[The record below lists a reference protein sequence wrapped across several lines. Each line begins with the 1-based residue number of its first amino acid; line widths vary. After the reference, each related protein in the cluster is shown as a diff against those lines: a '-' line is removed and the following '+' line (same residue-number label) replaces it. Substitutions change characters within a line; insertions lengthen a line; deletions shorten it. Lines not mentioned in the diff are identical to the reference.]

1 MSKALTLTRISTC
14 SDDAPSKLDLYGTPV
29 KESKRREEVAKV
41 QAGILNS
48 IFGTKDVPHKRGSQ
62 RERWASYNKDL
73 SVKSIV
79 MCAMTALN
87 EVVLPVAIKM
97 HNELITEK
105 ALNEAVHNL
114 QIDPKPELDKRFKED
129 FLPSFARQ
137 VGVLTTRKVFQSVIK
152 SLCSEKFADKFCRD
166 FYPKLRRTMKR
177 YGNGF
182 VTYSKIFSAASFIAL
197 NEHVPFL
204 LYEVLV
210 EMGSLYYQYSF
221 NKIDSDMQ
229 EDLIDKISKKTQKMA
244 YMVVQ
249 DASIR
254 TLLVAVTAVFG
265 SSNFLNFGMR
275 LELPNEL
282 LFIAFQITGAPMI
295 ISKLLEAFSAT

>member
-1 MSKALTLTRISTC
+1 
-14 SDDAPSKLDLYGTPV
+14 
-29 KESKRREEVAKV
+29 
-41 QAGILNS
+41 
-48 IFGTKDVPHKRGSQ
+48 
-62 RERWASYNKDL
+62 
-73 SVKSIV
+73 
-79 MCAMTALN
+79 
-87 EVVLPVAIKM
+87 
-97 HNELITEK
+97 
-105 ALNEAVHNL
+105 
-114 QIDPKPELDKRFKED
+114 
-129 FLPSFARQ
+129 
-137 VGVLTTRKVFQSVIK
+137 
-152 SLCSEKFADKFCRD
+152 
-166 FYPKLRRTMKR
+166 MKR